1 MCLNELTFCFGLTQ
15 KIQMDHLVVNIEDSK
30 PVLNGRCAHEPLNVG
45 CEAYKIRFKY
55 FVVAAVVLI
64 LLS

>member
-1 MCLNELTFCFGLTQ
+1 M
-15 KIQMDHLVVNIEDSK
+15 NIEDSK